1 MRPIAP
7 VQSVSRVHA
16 QPAWPPQPLLLPP
29 LCGVVF
35 VAAPVDDD
43 AADDVD
49 EVDVTG
55 SHDAQP
61 ALLQLLLAASA
72 SAPQPLVVAW
82 AHAA

>member
-1 MRPIAP
+1 MRPVAP

-16 QPAWPPQPLLLPP
+16 QPAWPPQPVLAP

-43 AADDVD
+43 AVDDDDVA
-49 EVDVTG
+49 G

-72 SAPQPLVVAW
+72 SAPQPLVVTC